1 MSSTTTTLAWYLLD
15 TKDSKGVVNFIREK
29 WPKSLSS
36 YISQTKATWMTLD
49 VISEDYA
56 AQYTSAIA
64 TVDAAIATAR
74 SAEKEMLRNAKTKL
88 ESFNAMNLAGKHAV
102 QRRLRSSQYSGHS
115 MVDDLIAGF
124 TIFPAYI
131 NDLKVS
137 VPERT
142 ALQKQATVA
151 LEAKS
156 TESITVQASE
166 LISNCKAVLK
176 DTRANPFD
184 TAAALALLTGRR
196 TVEIFK
202 TGNFT
207 EVSEHSVAFT
217 GQAKKNLD
225 ESTSYE
231 VPVLAPPELINTALE
246 RLRAAKDCS
255 VLTNRDVNL
264 RYANSCNAAAR
275 RLLGQEH
282 HFHTLRGVYA
292 VLVYHA
298 CLPHK
303 YSLNAFIAKVLGHTS
318 LSSSLHYCCIHV
330 ENLTKRHKFVWGAIA

>member
-15 TKDSKGVVNFIREK
+15 TKDATGVVNFIREK

-56 AQYTSAIA
+56 AQYTSAVA
-64 TVDAAIATAR
+64 TVDAAIAIAR
-74 SAEKEMLRNAKTKL
+74 SAEKEMLRSAKSKL

-102 QRRLRSSQYSGHS
+102 QRRLKSSQYSGHA
-115 MVDDLIAGF
+115 MVDDLIAQF
-124 TIFPAYI
+124 TIFPEYI

-142 ALQKQATVA
+142 ALQKQATAA

-166 LISNCKAVLK
+166 LISQCKAVLK
-176 DTRANPFD
+176 DTHANPFD
-184 TAAALALLTGRR
+184 VASAIALLTGRR

-207 EVSEHSVAFT
+207 
-217 GQAKKNLD
+217 
-225 ESTSYE
+225 
-231 VPVLAPPELINTALE
+231 APISRRSQRRSGFL
-246 RLRAAKDCS
+246 
-255 VLTNRDVNL
+255 V
-264 RYANSCNAAAR
+264 RYR
-275 RLLGQEH
+275 YTFGL
-282 HFHTLRGVYA
+282 
-292 VLVYHA
+292 
-298 CLPHK
+298 
-303 YSLNAFIAKVLGHTS
+303 
-318 LSSSLHYCCIHV
+318 
-330 ENLTKRHKFVWGAIA
+330 